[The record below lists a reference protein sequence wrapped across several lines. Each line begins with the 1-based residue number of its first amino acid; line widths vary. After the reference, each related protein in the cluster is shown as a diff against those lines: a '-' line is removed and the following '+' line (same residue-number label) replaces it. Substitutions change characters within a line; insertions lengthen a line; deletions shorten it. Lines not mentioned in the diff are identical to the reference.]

1 MMGKAQRYGF
11 RALGAAVAL
20 AMAACGSG
28 SGSGGGNDQG
38 IVFRAV
44 GTFRGLESIELDKI
58 TCTEP
63 TVQNAIAD
71 VAFTLNIS
79 TAVDFPNRNDALA
92 DPCGG
97 YIALENNLT
106 NLAINVQE
114 ISLRY
119 EVPGAAIQVPDHSVS
134 LGRRILPASSTQQ
147 TTSGQANLVFIEL
160 VGQIL
165 PRTLV
170 VFLNQNLNLLPPT
183 PYTLNVFMVARGQA
197 DTGERF
203 ETNEIG
209 YTLTIT
215 R

>member
-1 MMGKAQRYGF
+1 MGKSRGMGVV
-11 RALGAAVAL
+11 ALGVAAAL

-63 TVQNAIAD
+63 TVQNAISD
-71 VAFTLNIS
+71 TAFTLDVGQV
-79 TAVDFPNRNDALA
+79 VDFPNRNDAFA

-97 YIALENNLT
+97 YIALENNLR

-119 EVPGAAIQVPDHSVS
+119 EVPGAAIQVPDHSISV
-134 LGRRILPASSTQQ
+134 GRRILAASSTQQ
-147 TTSGQANLVFIEL
+147 TTSGQANLVFIQL
-160 VGQIL
+160 VGQIV

-183 PYTLNVFMVARGQA
+183 PYTMNVFMVARGQA